1 MSQEN
6 SSSDKMAKKPI
17 IKAGSEI
24 IDRCPVCQVK
34 FAEPV
39 ATNIKHEC
47 PNPSCYANFSIHIY
61 EPEPR

>member
-6 SSSDKMAKKPI
+6 DSEKMAKKPT

-47 PNPSCYANFSIHIY
+47 PNPACYANFSIHLY
-61 EPEPR
+61 EPETR